1 MTNEIEKLLILC
13 VEEGYSDPVDMLEE
27 SVKDSIVPAICM
39 NCDAIHY
46 MEPDQGSGFCE
57 NCGNNSVVS
66 CLVLAGLI

>member
-1 MTNEIEKLLILC
+1 MKTENEKLLILC
-13 VEEGYSDPVDMLEE
+13 EEEGYSDPVQMLEE
-27 SVKDSIVPAICM
+27 TMNDSTVPAICM
-39 NCDAIHY
+39 NCDATSY